1 MIPTMTS
8 AGWAPGVVQFREY
21 QRRWLRGDV
30 LAGLTVAA
38 YLIPQAMAY
47 ATVAGLPPAAG
58 LWASI
63 APLAI
68 YALLGSS
75 RQLSI
80 GPESATA
87 LMTAAVLAPM
97 AAGDLRRY
105 AVLAATLG
113 LLVGLICLLAG
124 TARLGFLAS
133 LLSRPVLVGY
143 MAGIALV
150 MISSQL
156 GTITGTSVEGN
167 EFFSEVHSFATS
179 VTRVHWPTFV
189 LAMSVLALLTMLTR
203 WAPRAPGPIIAVLAA
218 TMLVAVMSLDAK
230 GIAIVGRIPSG
241 LPTPGVPP
249 VSVEDLRALIIPAA
263 GIAIVTFTDG
273 VLTARAFAARRGQ
286 EVNANAELRA
296 VGACNIAA
304 GLTHG
309 FPVSSSSSRT
319 ALADVVGGRTQLYSL
334 IALGLVVIVMVFASG
349 LLAMFPIAAL
359 GALVV
364 YAALRLI
371 DLSEFRRLARF
382 RRSELMLALATT
394 AAVLGLGVFYGVLAA
409 VALSILELLRRVA
422 HPHDSVLGFV
432 PGIAGMHDID
442 DYPQAKRVPGL
453 VVYRYDAPL
462 CFANAEDF
470 RRRALTVVDQD
481 PGQVEWFVLNAESN
495 VEVDLTAL
503 DALDGSG
510 DREFIADL
518 GDVAVGR
525 IEPCQANTH
534 QFLFPPTQPCLRP
547 SQSFVFV
554 DRYVDGPVLQHVIRL
569 VAAHD
574 VAPLSS
580 GDQAQLAGHNASLR
594 LGCNLHRQIRPP
606 RRSPPIGPEVPAT
619 GVIRPPGAKG
629 LPHWGLPA
637 LTEPAP
643 SKPGLAHGCPGG
655 ARSSPES
662 ETPDR
667 VDERAS
673 GQSRAGHLDLGGQL
687 LGVEPDRPAV
697 DQLRA

>member
-30 LAGLTVAA
+30 LAVLTVAA

-394 AAVLGLGVFYGVLAA
+394 AAVLGLEVFYGVLAA

-503 DALDGSG
+503 DALDQLRTELLRRGIVFAMARVKQ
-510 DREFIADL
+510 DLRES
-518 GDVAVGR
+518 
-525 IEPCQANTH
+525 
-534 QFLFPPTQPCLRP
+534 LR
-547 SQSFVFV
+547 
-554 DRYVDGPVLQHVIRL
+554 
-569 VAAHD
+569 A
-574 VAPLSS
+574 
-580 GDQAQLAGHNASLR
+580 ASL
-594 LGCNLHRQIRPP
+594 LDKIGEDHIFMTLPTAVQAF
-606 RRSPPIGPEVPAT
+606 RR
-619 GVIRPPGAKG
+619 R
-629 LPHWGLPA
+629 
-637 LTEPAP
+637 
-643 SKPGLAHGCPGG
+643 
-655 ARSSPES
+655 
-662 ETPDR
+662 
-667 VDERAS
+667 
-673 GQSRAGHLDLGGQL
+673 
-687 LGVEPDRPAV
+687 
-697 DQLRA
+697 

>member
-30 LAGLTVAA
+30 LAVLTVAA

-203 WAPRAPGPIIAVLAA
+203 
-218 TMLVAVMSLDAK
+218 
-230 GIAIVGRIPSG
+230 
-241 LPTPGVPP
+241 
-249 VSVEDLRALIIPAA
+249 
-263 GIAIVTFTDG
+263 
-273 VLTARAFAARRGQ
+273 
-286 EVNANAELRA
+286 
-296 VGACNIAA
+296 
-304 GLTHG
+304 
-309 FPVSSSSSRT
+309 
-319 ALADVVGGRTQLYSL
+319 
-334 IALGLVVIVMVFASG
+334 
-349 LLAMFPIAAL
+349 
-359 GALVV
+359 
-364 YAALRLI
+364 
-371 DLSEFRRLARF
+371 
-382 RRSELMLALATT
+382 
-394 AAVLGLGVFYGVLAA
+394 
-409 VALSILELLRRVA
+409 
-422 HPHDSVLGFV
+422 
-432 PGIAGMHDID
+432 
-442 DYPQAKRVPGL
+442 
-453 VVYRYDAPL
+453 
-462 CFANAEDF
+462 
-470 RRRALTVVDQD
+470 
-481 PGQVEWFVLNAESN
+481 
-495 VEVDLTAL
+495 
-503 DALDGSG
+503 
-510 DREFIADL
+510 
-518 GDVAVGR
+518 
-525 IEPCQANTH
+525 
-534 QFLFPPTQPCLRP
+534 
-547 SQSFVFV
+547 
-554 DRYVDGPVLQHVIRL
+554 
-569 VAAHD
+569 
-574 VAPLSS
+574 
-580 GDQAQLAGHNASLR
+580 
-594 LGCNLHRQIRPP
+594 
-606 RRSPPIGPEVPAT
+606 
-619 GVIRPPGAKG
+619 
-629 LPHWGLPA
+629 
-637 LTEPAP
+637 
-643 SKPGLAHGCPGG
+643 
-655 ARSSPES
+655 
-662 ETPDR
+662 
-667 VDERAS
+667 
-673 GQSRAGHLDLGGQL
+673 
-687 LGVEPDRPAV
+687 
-697 DQLRA
+697 

>member
-1 MIPTMTS
+1 
-8 AGWAPGVVQFREY
+8 
-21 QRRWLRGDV
+21 
-30 LAGLTVAA
+30 
-38 YLIPQAMAY
+38 
-47 ATVAGLPPAAG
+47 
-58 LWASI
+58 
-63 APLAI
+63 
-68 YALLGSS
+68 
-75 RQLSI
+75 
-80 GPESATA
+80 
-87 LMTAAVLAPM
+87 
-97 AAGDLRRY
+97 
-105 AVLAATLG
+105 
-113 LLVGLICLLAG
+113 
-124 TARLGFLAS
+124 
-133 LLSRPVLVGY
+133 
-143 MAGIALV
+143 
-150 MISSQL
+150 
-156 GTITGTSVEGN
+156 
-167 EFFSEVHSFATS
+167 
-179 VTRVHWPTFV
+179 
-189 LAMSVLALLTMLTR
+189 MLTR

-394 AAVLGLGVFYGVLAA
+394 AAVLGLGVFYGVLTA

-503 DALDGSG
+503 DALDQLRTELLRRGIVFAMARVKQ
-510 DREFIADL
+510 DLRES
-518 GDVAVGR
+518 
-525 IEPCQANTH
+525 
-534 QFLFPPTQPCLRP
+534 LR
-547 SQSFVFV
+547 
-554 DRYVDGPVLQHVIRL
+554 
-569 VAAHD
+569 A
-574 VAPLSS
+574 
-580 GDQAQLAGHNASLR
+580 ASL
-594 LGCNLHRQIRPP
+594 LDKIGEDHIFMTLPTAVQAF
-606 RRSPPIGPEVPAT
+606 RR
-619 GVIRPPGAKG
+619 R
-629 LPHWGLPA
+629 
-637 LTEPAP
+637 
-643 SKPGLAHGCPGG
+643 
-655 ARSSPES
+655 
-662 ETPDR
+662 
-667 VDERAS
+667 
-673 GQSRAGHLDLGGQL
+673 
-687 LGVEPDRPAV
+687 
-697 DQLRA
+697 